1 MGFTQDVHK
10 KVLRLW
16 YLVALLH
23 DVGYGIDALK
33 GIRDLMNF
41 FENARPLKELR
52 EDLEKV
58 VGRLS
63 TELDEEFFVVMRHL
77 TSPVKTME

>member
-1 MGFTQDVHK
+1 LELEIEDGKRLWEKVSSEMGFTQDVHK

-41 FENARPLKELR
+41 FENARPL
-52 EDLEKV
+52 
-58 VGRLS
+58 
-63 TELDEEFFVVMRHL
+63 
-77 TSPVKTME
+77 